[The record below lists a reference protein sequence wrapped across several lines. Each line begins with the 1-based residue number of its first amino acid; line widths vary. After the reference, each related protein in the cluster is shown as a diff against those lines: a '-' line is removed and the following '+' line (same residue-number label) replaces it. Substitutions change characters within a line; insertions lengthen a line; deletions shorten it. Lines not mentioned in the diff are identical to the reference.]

1 MADKKVNATKIQAA
15 LKGHK
20 GIVTNVD
27 EFHDRF
33 YLIHGIYGHALK
45 TLTMGDESYFSAII
59 KGESI
64 GSYYSK
70 IDSGVTTGLEEVESM
85 LVGQFKRAQSELT
98 RGNAYSQNY
107 HRRFETLELI
117 IFCY

>member
-1 MADKKVNATKIQAA
+1 VADKKVNATKIQAA

-45 TLTMGDESYFSAII
+45 TLTMATSHTFG
-59 KGESI
+59 
-64 GSYYSK
+64 
-70 IDSGVTTGLEEVESM
+70 
-85 LVGQFKRAQSELT
+85 
-98 RGNAYSQNY
+98 
-107 HRRFETLELI
+107 
-117 IFCY
+117 

>member
-33 YLIHGIYGHALK
+33 YLIHGIYGHAK
-45 TLTMGDESYFSAII
+45 D
-59 KGESI
+59 
-64 GSYYSK
+64 
-70 IDSGVTTGLEEVESM
+70 IDNG
-85 LVGQFKRAQSELT
+85 
-98 RGNAYSQNY
+98 
-107 HRRFETLELI
+107 RRVILFG
-117 IFCY
+117 

>member
-1 MADKKVNATKIQAA
+1 MHEKVNATKTRQA
-15 LKGHK
+15 GHK

-45 TLTMGDESYFSAII
+45 TLTMATSLFRLNIP
-59 KGESI
+59 KESI

-70 IDSGVTTGLEEVESM
+70 LIVELL
-85 LVGQFKRAQSELT
+85 LV
-98 RGNAYSQNY
+98 
-107 HRRFETLELI
+107 
-117 IFCY
+117 

>member
-1 MADKKVNATKIQAA
+1 MADVNATKIQAA

-45 TLTMGDESYFSAII
+45 TLTMGDESYFSAKYP
-59 KGESI
+59 KGESRK
-64 GSYYSK
+64 YYSK
-70 IDSGVTTGLEEVESM
+70 IDSGVTTGLEEVESTCW
-85 LVGQFKRAQSELT
+85 S
-98 RGNAYSQNY
+98 
-107 HRRFETLELI
+107 I
-117 IFCY
+117 

>member
-27 EFHDRF
+27 EFDRF

-45 TLTMGDESYFSAII
+45 TLTMGDESYFSAKYP

-64 GSYYSK
+64 RSYYSK
-70 IDSGVTTGLEEVESM
+70 LIVELL
-85 LVGQFKRAQSELT
+85 LV
-98 RGNAYSQNY
+98 
-107 HRRFETLELI
+107 
-117 IFCY
+117 

>member
-1 MADKKVNATKIQAA
+1 VNATKIQAA

-33 YLIHGIYGHALK
+33 YLIHGIWACFKDIDNGRRVIL
-45 TLTMGDESYFSAII
+45 SAKYP

-70 IDSGVTTGLEEVESM
+70 LIVELL
-85 LVGQFKRAQSELT
+85 LV
-98 RGNAYSQNY
+98 
-107 HRRFETLELI
+107 
-117 IFCY
+117 

>member
-45 TLTMGDESYFSAII
+45 TLTMGDESYFSAKYP

-70 IDSGVTTGLEEVESM
+70 LIVELL
-85 LVGQFKRAQSELT
+85 LV
-98 RGNAYSQNY
+98 
-107 HRRFETLELI
+107 
-117 IFCY
+117 

>member
-1 MADKKVNATKIQAA
+1 MLRYKAPLRNRISMADKKVNATKIQAA

-45 TLTMGDESYFSAII
+45 TLTMGDESYFRLNIP
-59 KGESI
+59 KES
-64 GSYYSK
+64 
-70 IDSGVTTGLEEVESM
+70 L
-85 LVGQFKRAQSELT
+85 
-98 RGNAYSQNY
+98 
-107 HRRFETLELI
+107 
-117 IFCY
+117 

>member
-1 MADKKVNATKIQAA
+1 VNATKIQAA

-45 TLTMGDESYFSAII
+45 TLTMGDESYFSA
-59 KGESI
+59 KYPKEV
-64 GSYYSK
+64 YRKLLFK

-85 LVGQFKRAQSELT
+85 LGQFKELN
-98 RGNAYSQNY
+98 RNLQRNAYSQK
-107 HRRFETLELI
+107 LPS
-117 IFCY
+117 

>member
-1 MADKKVNATKIQAA
+1 VNATKIQAA

-45 TLTMGDESYFSAII
+45 TLTMGDESYFSAKYP
-59 KGESI
+59 KGV
-64 GSYYSK
+64 YRKLLTK

-85 LVGQFKRAQSELT
+85 LVGQFKRAQSEHK
-98 RGNAYSQNY
+98 R
-107 HRRFETLELI
+107 
-117 IFCY
+117 

>member
-1 MADKKVNATKIQAA
+1 VNATKIQAA

-45 TLTMGDESYFSAII
+45 TLTMGDESYFSAI
-59 KGESI
+59 SQRRVYR
-64 GSYYSK
+64 SYYSK
-70 IDSGVTTGLEEVESM
+70 LIVELL
-85 LVGQFKRAQSELT
+85 LV
-98 RGNAYSQNY
+98 
-107 HRRFETLELI
+107 
-117 IFCY
+117 

>member
-15 LKGHK
+15 LGVI

-27 EFHDRF
+27 FTTVLYTW
-33 YLIHGIYGHALK
+33 YLWACFKDIDNGRRVIL
-45 TLTMGDESYFSAII
+45 SAKYP

-70 IDSGVTTGLEEVESM
+70 LIVELL
-85 LVGQFKRAQSELT
+85 LV
-98 RGNAYSQNY
+98 
-107 HRRFETLELI
+107 
-117 IFCY
+117 

>member
-33 YLIHGIYGHALK
+33 YLIHGALK
-45 TLTMGDESYFSAII
+45 TLTMGDESYFSAKYP

-64 GSYYSK
+64 E
-70 IDSGVTTGLEEVESM
+70 VTIQKLIVELL
-85 LVGQFKRAQSELT
+85 LV
-98 RGNAYSQNY
+98 
-107 HRRFETLELI
+107 
-117 IFCY
+117 